1 MKQVK
6 TPARKPWIGYSVYG
20 GVVLLFSLNGAVS
33 KSIMHTGISAERLA
47 QLRST
52 SAFLVLALLTA
63 IIKPSAFKISRR
75 EFGLLAAF
83 GILGVTMSN
92 YLYFVG
98 ISRLPIGISLI
109 LEFTAPIWV
118 ALWMRFIQKRDV
130 RKELW
135 LGIGLAFIG
144 MVLVAQ
150 VWQGLTLDA
159 IGVIASFGAAAAMT
173 VYYLLGERV
182 APQRDPLSLTMWTF
196 AMSTVFW
203 SVAQPWASFPWQ
215 ALGKTAEIATRDGLI
230 HVPVLGL
237 TAYMVLLG
245 TVVTFGGIN
254 IAFRHLTA
262 GQAGLFGMLE
272 PPVAS
277 LIAWATLGENLLAIQ
292 IGGGLLIL
300 GGIATA
306 ELSRLRGRA
315 SAETANHPPQDLGHV
330 D

>member
-1 MKQVK
+1 MSPLN
-6 TPARKPWIGYSVYG
+6 TRARKPWIGYSVYG
-20 GVVLLFSLNGAVS
+20 GVILLFSLNGSVS
-33 KSIMHTGISAERLA
+33 KSIMGTGISAEHLA

-52 SAFLVLALLTA
+52 SAFVLLAVVTA
-63 IIKPSAFKISRR
+63 IVKPLAFKISRR
-75 EFGLLAAF
+75 ELGLVAAF
-83 GILGVTMSN
+83 GIFGVTMSN

-118 ALWMRFIQKRDV
+118 ALWMRFVQKRDV
-130 RKELW
+130 RRELW
-135 LGIGLAFIG
+135 IGIGLAFIG
-144 MVLVAQ
+144 LILVAR

-159 IGVIASFGAAAAMT
+159 LGVIASFGAAAAMT

-182 APQRDPLSLTMWTF
+182 ATQRDPLSLTMWTF

-203 SVAQPWASFPWQ
+203 SIAQPWTSFPWH
-215 ALGKTAEIATRDGLI
+215 ALGATAEIATRNGLV
-230 HVPVLGL
+230 HLPVLGL

-272 PPVAS
+272 PPIAS
-277 LIAWATLGENLLAIQ
+277 MIAWAALGEVLLVIQ

-300 GGIATA
+300 CGIATA

-315 SAETANHPPQDLGHV
+315 DNDSTHHQPQALGHV